1 MRQQDKAVGSGR
13 RGLNGAPGVVLV
25 VTLLLVGLL
34 LVMGM
39 TLIDLAS
46 SDYQVASNES
56 RSIQALFNADAGSEE
71 AKMRLSPN
79 APAGVVIAA
88 GTTTNWRAYLLSGR
102 TQAEIQNGLD
112 PTYGKA
118 QPNYTTAESTSNYVF
133 YNTVQTGSNAIRWGW
148 ARIQHLVD
156 GSGNIVYQNAVT
168 GSDTSAASQ
177 VVSGTIVYNPPVL
190 VITAEGIYGPVR
202 RMISMQFRPIVSTTT
217 TTTDI
222 VTDPFAK
229 AIHAKGLV
237 TLVGNA
243 FSDSYDSRNGP
254 YHPTNNRGHKGDVST
269 DATGPGSVSLAA
281 NSTIDG
287 SALVGPGGNPATAI
301 SNSGTITGTL
311 GVEPGMWNMP
321 FSQIPAGV
329 TNQGPL
335 SISGNRTHT
344 LSEGTYWFSS
354 ISVTGNGKLKATGAV
369 QIYVTGT
376 VDIGGNGVSTANNLP
391 PNFLLYGT
399 VDPTDSTKKCT
410 VVKIHGNG
418 EFYGAVYAPAA
429 AMDAYGNGA
438 VYGALTGDS
447 AKINGNGG
455 FHYDE
460 ALGNLGR
467 FVTTNTSTSY
477 TTTGFRRYS
486 WRELAF

>member
-1 MRQQDKAVGSGR
+1 MLQRDKAMNSGR
-13 RGLNGAPGVVLV
+13 RNPRGAPGVVLV

-46 SDYQVASNES
+46 SDYQVANNES

-79 APAGVVIAA
+79 APAGAA
-88 GTTTNWRAYLLSGR
+88 IPVGTTTSWRAYLLSGR
-102 TQAEIQNGLD
+102 TQAEIQDGLD

-118 QPNYTTAESTSNYVF
+118 QPGYTTAESTSNYVF
-133 YNTVQTGSNAIRWGW
+133 YNTVQSGSNAIPWGW

-156 GSGNIVYQNAVT
+156 GGGNIVYQNAVT
-168 GSDTSAASQ
+168 GADTSTPNQ

-190 VITAEGIYGPVR
+190 VITAEGISGPVR
-202 RMISMQFRPIVSTTT
+202 RMINMQFRPIISTTT
-217 TTTDI
+217 TNTDI
-222 VTDPFAK
+222 VTDPFAR
-229 AIHAKGLV
+229 AIHAKGTV
-237 TLVGNA
+237 TLVGGA
-243 FSDSYDSRNGP
+243 WSDSFDSRNGP
-254 YHPTNNRGHKGDVST
+254 YHSINNRGHRGDVST
-269 DATGPGSVSLAA
+269 DATAAGSVSVET

-287 SALVGPGGNPATAI
+287 SALVGPGGNPTTAI
-301 SNSGTITGTL
+301 ANNGTITGTT
-311 GVEPGMWNMP
+311 GVEPSIWNMP
-321 FSQIPAGV
+321 FSQIPPGV
-329 TNQGPL
+329 VNQGPL
-335 SISGNRTHT
+335 SVSGNRTYV

-354 ISVTGNGKLKATGAV
+354 ISVTGNAQIKATGAV
-369 QIYVTGT
+369 QIYVTGIA
-376 VDIGGNGVSTANNLP
+376 DIGGNGVATANNLP
-391 PNFLLYGT
+391 PNLLIYGT

-418 EFYGAVYAPAA
+418 DFYGAVYAPAA
-429 AMDAYGNGA
+429 AMDVYGNGA
-438 VYGALTGDS
+438 VYGALTGDN
-447 AKINGNGG
+447 AKVNGNGG

-460 ALGNLGR
+460 SLGNLGR